1 MSAISVQG
9 VIVNDHDVAA
19 EFGDVR
25 TLTVSAIRLGMEPVH
40 FERTLVCFTVTGALV
55 TSCYIPVQ
63 IEPARLFANQTYTD
77 IIFWFP
83 ELRPSVKDGAFSL
96 QSTPVALAEPHVVI
110 GGPIDGVWYHWLV
123 SWCPRIL
130 LLKRMRPDL
139 FSDPNVKFLVDS
151 AAQSASFLEV
161 LGTMGIDLSRVT
173 FADRTVDYLLEKAIL
188 VSFPDQND
196 LYPELVR
203 EFAATVK
210 EGLGVSSQEPQTGRV
225 FASRQTIVNPRR
237 RIANFAEVE
246 PTLRRL
252 DFDIVNLGAETARRQ
267 VELFDSAR
275 FVLGGHGSD
284 LANLMFCRP
293 GTDVLVIENAR
304 NVWAGIGSS
313 LEQLCAIMGLNYH
326 YIVVEEDI
334 RDDMDYSQFV
344 LVHTRDFIVP
354 PGALEQRL
362 LEIGCLPR

>member
-9 VIVNDHDVAA
+9 VVVNDHDVAA
-19 EFGDVR
+19 EYSDLQK
-25 TLTVSAIRLGMEPVH
+25 LTVSAIRLGKEPVH

-63 IEPARLFANQTYTD
+63 IEPARLFANQTYSNAAY
-77 IIFWFP
+77 WFP
-83 ELRPSVKDGAFSL
+83 GMRPSVKDNAFTL
-96 QSTPVALAEPHVVI
+96 QSTPTALAEPHVII

-139 FSDPNVKFLVDS
+139 FADSNVKFLVDNS
-151 AAQSASFLEV
+151 AQSSSFLEV

-173 FADRTVDYLLEKAIL
+173 FADRNVDYLLEQAIL

-196 LYPELVR
+196 LYPDLVR

-210 EGLGVSSQEPQTGRV
+210 ANLGISPETLHAGRV
-225 FASRQTIVNPRR
+225 FASRQAIVNPRR
-237 RIANFAEVE
+237 RIVNFAEVE
-246 PTLRRL
+246 PVLRQF
-252 DFDIVNLGAETARRQ
+252 DFNIVNLGGESARRQ
-267 VELFDSAR
+267 VELFDTAR

-304 NVWAGIGSS
+304 NVWHGIGSS

-354 PGALEQRL
+354 PAALEQRL
-362 LEIGCLPR
+362 RELGCLPR